1 MSAVSISPRY
11 RITIPKD
18 VREESDLKVG
28 DRLAFLRKGDEIVIF
43 KVPKEPLKK
52 MVGSLTTKK
61 NVKKI
66 LQELKKED
74 LRSERSRGV

>member
-28 DRLAFLRKGDEIVIF
+28 DRLAFLRKGDEIVIV
-43 KVPKEPLKK
+43 KVPEKPLEK
-52 MVGSLTTKK
+52 MGGSLTTKK

-66 LQELKKED
+66 LQELKKGD
-74 LRSERSRGV
+74 LRSEQS